1 MKAERPYWSFS
12 RLSGY
17 SCSQLGYYQYERKLR
32 KKGEPFFA
40 LKAGQDGHEALHLV
54 LAEGVS
60 PSDAVESV
68 MGAEQVQGLFSQESD
83 NITPHQMES
92 IIQDYVDT
100 VMGGPYRP
108 VQLSADMMQMDKLV
122 WPTPVEIEE
131 ILAKNGHLSELGVAV
146 QWPGLNEAY
155 GGIIDRLMQHQD
167 TGHYEV
173 WDTKFTTSP
182 PTPYLGARWEGSF
195 QMIGYVAIWRELTG
209 LDIDVGKV
217 EAIYIGGSKSH
228 KFGSRHEY
236 PVFNG
241 WHGEMRDSLTTW
253 VNNRVSEI
261 KWRRETGIYS
271 QVDGSWPS
279 WRQKVC
285 KSCDY
290 KELCYARPSA
300 REGLIRRDFEER
312 ESR

>member
-131 ILAKNGHLSELGVAV
+131 IYGVRQQGEIVIFSSHNPEALEIQLAGDFNDWMPH
-146 QWPGLNEAY
+146 
-155 GGIIDRLMQHQD
+155 
-167 TGHYEV
+167 
-173 WDTKFTTSP
+173 TTP
-182 PTPYLGARWEGSF
+182 
-195 QMIGYVAIWRELTG
+195 
-209 LDIDVGKV
+209 
-217 EAIYIGGSKSH
+217 
-228 KFGSRHEY
+228 
-236 PVFNG
+236 
-241 WHGEMRDSLTTW
+241 MR
-253 VNNRVSEI
+253 RMG
-261 KWRRETGIYS
+261 RG
-271 QVDGSWPS
+271 
-279 WRQKVC
+279 
-285 KSCDY
+285 
-290 KELCYARPSA
+290 
-300 REGLIRRDFEER
+300 DFEARLRLPKGRYRYRLVIDGHWSHDLHNPRVETN
-312 ESR
+312 EYGELNSIVEIPV